1 LNPGQTTTLQLTFD
15 PTVAGPATGS
25 LAINSNGTSG
35 TIHVTLNG
43 TGTAPLSP
51 QLTVSPTSL
60 AFGDVTVNA
69 TSSLQ
74 VTLSSSGTAPVTVS
88 AVTLSGAGFAT
99 SGATFPVTLNP
110 GLAVTIQAQF
120 DPTLAGAASGQLT
133 VTSNSASNS
142 TAVVQITGRG
152 VAVQHSIDLSWNAPT
167 TSTDPV
173 AGYNI
178 YRSTNGG
185 TTFTKING
193 SPETVL
199 DYTDSAVQ
207 SGTTYTYVVK
217 SVDVGGQESGP
228 SNQIN
233 LPVP

>member
-1 LNPGQTTTLQLTFD
+1 
-15 PTVAGPATGS
+15 
-25 LAINSNGTSG
+25 
-35 TIHVTLNG
+35 
-43 TGTAPLSP
+43 
-51 QLTVSPTSL
+51 
-60 AFGDVTVNA
+60 
-69 TSSLQ
+69 
-74 VTLSSSGTAPVTVS
+74 
-88 AVTLSGAGFAT
+88 
-99 SGATFPVTLNP
+99 
-110 GLAVTIQAQF
+110 
-120 DPTLAGAASGQLT
+120 
-133 VTSNSASNS
+133 
-142 TAVVQITGRG
+142 